1 MREWWR
7 KDWYIYLMGMLNS
20 HENNIY
26 KEFFFILFMRNF
38 RYTSGFRKG
47 RGTRDQIANIR
58 WIIEEAGDSKKKNIY
73 FSFIDYVKDFDCVDH
88 KKVRKILKEMGISDH
103 LTCLLRNLSVD
114 QEAIVRI
121 RQGTMGWFKIR
132 RVLPQGCILS
142 PCLSNL
148 YAE

>member
-58 WIIEEAGDSKKKNIY
+58 WIIEEAGDSKKKT
-73 FSFIDYVKDFDCVDH
+73 STSPSLTM
-88 KKVRKILKEMGISDH
+88 LKT
-103 LTCLLRNLSVD
+103 LTV
-114 QEAIVRI
+114 
-121 RQGTMGWFKIR
+121 
-132 RVLPQGCILS
+132 
-142 PCLSNL
+142 
-148 YAE
+148 